1 MSTTEGTL
9 HNRISSFIQAHSI
22 DLSKGVVVGFS
33 GGADSLALLS
43 LLSSIA
49 PANCV
54 QAVYVNHNL
63 REEGELE
70 REIALEELKGIKND
84 VKQDLSPYNWVST
97 AISAAKKFG
106 MLYLVRKVVK

>member
-1 MSTTEGTL
+1 MYK
-9 HNRISSFIQAHSI
+9 NF
-22 DLSKGVVVGFS
+22 
-33 GGADSLALLS
+33 
-43 LLSSIA
+43 
-49 PANCV
+49 
-54 QAVYVNHNL
+54 
-63 REEGELE
+63 EEVEFHVKRLKLE